1 METPAIDRYLETITL
16 ERVKAVYRLMNTVT
30 ISLKKVV
37 TLQKFIFDFSIKK
50 KKHAE
55 RKALQHYKKT
65 LHYKGIKE
73 TLQCVK
79 RWSSVS

>member
-50 KKHAE
+50 KKTCGAE
-55 RKALQHYKKT
+55 SIAAL
-65 LHYKGIKE
+65 
-73 TLQCVK
+73 
-79 RWSSVS
+79 